1 MKNGDDEAEAAYIYM
16 QYANCPEREK
26 LACSKIS
33 RNMGNVLPVRL
44 CRKAYSGCFW
54 GGLRICIANDAIGL
68 AVVADDDDDD
78 FDDCSK
84 HVCVREKMSRY
95 FIIFFFSMEIQLAN
109 VYDCCVAFAVIP
121 GIDDLS
127 KMQSN
132 AK

>member
-84 HVCVREKMSRY
+84 HVCVREKMSSY
-95 FIIFFFSMEIQLAN
+95 FIIFFFLWKFSWLM
-109 VYDCCVAFAVIP
+109 YMTVALHLP
-121 GIDDLS
+121 
-127 KMQSN
+127 
-132 AK
+132 